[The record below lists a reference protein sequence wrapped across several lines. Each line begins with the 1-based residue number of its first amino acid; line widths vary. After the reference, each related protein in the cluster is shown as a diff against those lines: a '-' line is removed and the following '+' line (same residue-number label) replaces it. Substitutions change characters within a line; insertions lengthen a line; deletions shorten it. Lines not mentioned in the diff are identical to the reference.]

1 SKNNQKIRLK
11 GYGVQNRKSDIYGDM
26 YLILNVVLPNLDT
39 LDEKFIELLKE
50 KLP

>member
-1 SKNNQKIRLK
+1 
-11 GYGVQNRKSDIYGDM
+11 GDM

>member
-1 SKNNQKIRLK
+1 
-11 GYGVQNRKSDIYGDM
+11 M